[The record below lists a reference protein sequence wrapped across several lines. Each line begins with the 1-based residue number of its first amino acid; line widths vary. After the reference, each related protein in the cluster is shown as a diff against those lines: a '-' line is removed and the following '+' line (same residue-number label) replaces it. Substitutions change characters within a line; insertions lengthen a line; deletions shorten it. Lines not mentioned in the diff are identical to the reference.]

1 MRLVSLYIIK
11 YNSQY
16 GNKVCSGWTETSRDR
31 ESDSR
36 VGSKIL
42 RDRLSCVGRTGV
54 EAGPGVEYPGTVA
67 GNEAGNIPEHQTE
80 DWRGSFSSLS
90 IFTLYSWKV
99 CWTDIDPWYP
109 GLTWKR
115 VEFLKKSFL
124 YIISFYFLKF
134 HRKALW
140 FIRQN
145 NRYSSINVPF
155 IPYKFFQK

>member
-1 MRLVSLYIIK
+1 MSLIIIDKTEKNSTSLFLVRERDKVRDWLTFLYQEDWSWSRSRSRI
-11 YNSQY
+11 SWD
-16 GNKVCSGWTETSRDR
+16 SGREGGWEHPWTS
-31 ESDSR
+31 
-36 VGSKIL
+36 
-42 RDRLSCVGRTGV
+42 
-54 EAGPGVEYPGTVA
+54 
-67 GNEAGNIPEHQTE
+67 
-80 DWRGSFSSLS
+80 DWRGSFSFLS

-145 NRYSSINVPF
+145 DRYSSINIPF
-155 IPYKFFQK
+155 IHYKFFQK